1 MIVVVVV
8 ASEFI
13 FILFFLFLWKA
24 TIDISVFY
32 QEYKGFLLLIFTSR
46 YEAFVSCI
54 KKREDD
60 KSAHSHPVNISGNIR
75 GF

>member
-1 MIVVVVV
+1 MIVVVV
-8 ASEFI
+8 APEFI
-13 FILFFLFLWKA
+13 FILFFLVLWKA

-32 QEYKGFLLLIFTSR
+32 QEYTVFLLLIFTSR

-54 KKREDD
+54 KKRKDD
-60 KSAHSHPVNISGNIR
+60 KSAHSHPVSISGNIR